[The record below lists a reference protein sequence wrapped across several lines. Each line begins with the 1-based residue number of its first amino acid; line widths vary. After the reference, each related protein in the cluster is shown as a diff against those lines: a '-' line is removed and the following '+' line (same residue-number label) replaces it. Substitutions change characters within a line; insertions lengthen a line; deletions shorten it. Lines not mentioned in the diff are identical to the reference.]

1 MKYSES
7 GKGSCP
13 IRLMPP
19 IRNIYD
25 EMSANGTMR
34 TIQPM
39 RDRYWMTTSITNL
52 GRTCFSEFAR
62 KNIP

>member
-25 EMSANGTMR
+25 EMSANGTKQTR
-34 TIQPM
+34 PYDHSRNHIRSLQPVP
-39 RDRYWMTTSITNL
+39 L
-52 GRTCFSEFAR
+52 AR
-62 KNIP
+62 